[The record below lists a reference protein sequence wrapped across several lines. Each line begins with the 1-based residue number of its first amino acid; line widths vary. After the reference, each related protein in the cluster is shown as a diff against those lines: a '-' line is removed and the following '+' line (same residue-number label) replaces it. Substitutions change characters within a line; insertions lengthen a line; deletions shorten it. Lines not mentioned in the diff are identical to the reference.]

1 MFVQKDYSHFAVFP
15 GFEEGKEG
23 KRKIG
28 EQGLS
33 GGFLF
38 FLIEERFIGFVG
50 VYQAYCVS
58 LLNLIIWDKVL

>member
-1 MFVQKDYSHFAVFP
+1 MFVRKDYSHFAVFP

-33 GGFLF
+33 GVVF
-38 FLIEERFIGFVG
+38 FLIEERFSGFVG
-50 VYQAYCVS
+50 VYLAYCVS

>member
-1 MFVQKDYSHFAVFP
+1 MFVRKDYSHFAVFP

-33 GGFLF
+33 GVVF
-38 FLIEERFIGFVG
+38 F
-50 VYQAYCVS
+50 Y
-58 LLNLIIWDKVL
+58 